1 MMDVWVVLFP
11 YKTGIYEKLSSLE
24 YIMETTGL
32 KYVKKIRNEVIAR
45 EYIRKQYSLEALFL
59 MGIDNTNDM
68 RKNNMYC
75 IPANYIGNYTET
87 EVKKE
92 EEEWEEDGEV

>member
-1 MMDVWVVLFP
+1 M
-11 YKTGIYEKLSSLE
+11 
-24 YIMETTGL
+24 
-32 KYVKKIRNEVIAR
+32 
-45 EYIRKQYSLEALFL
+45 EALFL

-92 EEEWEEDGEV
+92 EEEWEEDGEM

>member
-32 KYVKKIRNEVIAR
+32 KYVKKDQKR
-45 EYIRKQYSLEALFL
+45 
-59 MGIDNTNDM
+59 G
-68 RKNNMYC
+68 YC
-75 IPANYIGNYTET
+75 QRIYTEA
-87 EVKKE
+87 VLFGSPVFNG
-92 EEEWEEDGEV
+92 D

>member
-32 KYVKKIRNEVIAR
+32 KYVKKR
-45 EYIRKQYSLEALFL
+45 S
-59 MGIDNTNDM
+59 
-68 RKNNMYC
+68 
-75 IPANYIGNYTET
+75 ET
-87 EVKKE
+87 RLLPENIYGSSTLWKPCF
-92 EEEWEEDGEV
+92 